1 MEFIDLKAQYRQ
13 YQGEID
19 HKILEVMGKAHF
31 ILGEEVGAFEG
42 RAARYVGRRHA
53 VACSDGTSAL
63 QLAYMAYGVGPGDA
77 VFCPDMTFIAT
88 VEPACLM
95 GATPVFCDIDRVS
108 YNIDPESLERQ
119 VGRVEKEGRLRPRAV
134 VAVDFLGNP
143 ADYGAL
149 GEIARRHGLLL
160 IEDAAQ
166 GMGAGAHGRRCC
178 SFGDIAATSFF
189 PTKPLGCYGDGGA
202 VFTDDEEVYE
212 RLLSLRVHGK
222 GATKYDNVRIGM
234 NSRLDELQA
243 GILNVKLGHLDRE
256 IALRQEV
263 AKRYDEALGVLAA
276 VPQVREGVVSAYA
289 QYILVLES
297 QEVRDGLMGHLKG
310 QGIPAIQYYP
320 NPMHRLPVFAGVENY
335 GEGFPNATSYAD
347 RSLGIPFSPYIS
359 REDQERVIQG
369 IRDFFSNQRCV

>member
-19 HKILEVMGKAHF
+19 HKVLEVMGKAHF

-166 GMGAGAHGRRCC
+166 GMGAGAHGRRC
-178 SFGDIAATSFF
+178 
-189 PTKPLGCYGDGGA
+189 
-202 VFTDDEEVYE
+202 
-212 RLLSLRVHGK
+212 
-222 GATKYDNVRIGM
+222 
-234 NSRLDELQA
+234 
-243 GILNVKLGHLDRE
+243 
-256 IALRQEV
+256 
-263 AKRYDEALGVLAA
+263 
-276 VPQVREGVVSAYA
+276 
-289 QYILVLES
+289 
-297 QEVRDGLMGHLKG
+297 
-310 QGIPAIQYYP
+310 
-320 NPMHRLPVFAGVENY
+320 
-335 GEGFPNATSYAD
+335 
-347 RSLGIPFSPYIS
+347 
-359 REDQERVIQG
+359 
-369 IRDFFSNQRCV
+369 